1 LLFALVAASAVL
13 TGGVVA
19 AQMLGRG
26 IEWQDELEIFHVAGA
41 VFLSAATVQARRGN
55 ARIEVSD
62 FWAKAR
68 NLFVIKT
75 IAPDIRSPDGGC
87 DCAGPPVSR
96 HRNAAAWRD
105 QVNTTLERWTA
116 QTRPSIIEHKGE
128 PWGKPCRF

>member
-26 IEWQDELEIFHVAGA
+26 IEWQDELEIFYVAGA
-41 VFLSAATVQARRGN
+41 VFLSAAPLQARRGN

-68 NLFVIKT
+68 NL
-75 IAPDIRSPDGGC
+75 S
-87 DCAGPPVSR
+87 
-96 HRNAAAWRD
+96 
-105 QVNTTLERWTA
+105 
-116 QTRPSIIEHKGE
+116 
-128 PWGKPCRF
+128 